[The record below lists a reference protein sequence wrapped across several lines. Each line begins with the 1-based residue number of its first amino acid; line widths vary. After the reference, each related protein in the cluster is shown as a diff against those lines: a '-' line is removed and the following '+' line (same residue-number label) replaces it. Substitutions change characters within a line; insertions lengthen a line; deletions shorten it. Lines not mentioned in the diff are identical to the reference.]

1 MCLRASPQRGLGL
14 RSGWSKRAPRRSR
27 HRAHIFLVAVGASEV
42 EKESTTTEAEVV
54 RAVAMQ
60 GAASVAAVTVDGMA
74 VGSEVERVVV
84 EGETGERRQICPCM

>member
-1 MCLRASPQRGLGL
+1 M
-14 RSGWSKRAPRRSR
+14 
-27 HRAHIFLVAVGASEV
+27 

-60 GAASVAAVTVDGMA
+60 GAASVAAGTVDGMA
-74 VGSEVERVVV
+74 VGSEVERGVG